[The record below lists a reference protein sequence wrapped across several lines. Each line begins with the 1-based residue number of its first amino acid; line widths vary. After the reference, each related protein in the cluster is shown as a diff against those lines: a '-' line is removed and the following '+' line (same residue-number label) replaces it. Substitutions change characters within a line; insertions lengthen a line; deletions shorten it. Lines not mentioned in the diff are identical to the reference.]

1 MSSKPKYDKTAP
13 RTVWQEQLEE
23 KKSYLLRK
31 QQEEEAKRQL
41 REAFAEDFPN
51 TWSIKDNESN
61 P

>member
-1 MSSKPKYDKTAP
+1 MSLKPKYDNKP
-13 RTVWQEQLEE
+13 RFEWQAEKEE

-51 TWSIKDNESN
+51 TWNIKEHGPN